1 MRYTV
6 PETRI
11 RKVRGGQVATMR
23 KIKLTS
29 EMVQRIEDALDE
41 RKTQRRAQAQAGA
54 AERRCRPDRRGAPAA
69 EEGAQPAAAQADQLT
84 DGKSAP
90 G

>member
-1 MRYTV
+1 
-6 PETRI
+6 
-11 RKVRGGQVATMR
+11 MR
-23 KIKLTS
+23 KIKLTG

-54 AERRCRPDRRGAPAA
+54 TAERRSRPDRR
-69 EEGAQPAAAQADQLT
+69 AQPAGDDKKRPAAPADPLR
-84 DGKSAP
+84 GGRSAP